1 MFYLTNAVSRFSA
14 FFIFATL
21 FSMFLIFTGCRSTN
35 ETETAAQN
43 QPETFPDAAE
53 SAFDVPAP
61 NINLANPLVVSQR
74 PEDTATCAEINGK
87 IEKSPFVNARWGVF
101 AVSLKDGR
109 VVCSLDGR
117 KLFNPASIQKTLTA
131 IVALDKLGADY
142 RWKTGV
148 YSAGEIGADG
158 TLNGDLIVYGEGAP
172 DFDSKGLENLVEQ
185 LQAKGLKRVSGNVVG
200 DSSYFR
206 GDAIGDGWTWNEL
219 QWYYGAEASALSF
232 NENQAFINVE
242 NGTGRATTDYLQVTV
257 GNPTPIN
264 SGKEANKEANYEAG
278 GIKRGLDDNN
288 FYVWGKVKNF
298 GARVSVVNPAGL
310 VAKNLKESLQKKG
323 VTIDG
328 ESISRDWKSADAL
341 DVSKVNELAAVQ
353 SQPLVE
359 IVKRMNKHS
368 VNLYA
373 ELLLRTI
380 GKRFGDTVPNDI
392 QLPQNVRGDDTSGA
406 AVVKRWLLE
415 HKIAADDA
423 QIADGSGL
431 SRIDFVSPEL
441 FARAFIAAAQT
452 NYAQAF
458 ADSLPIAA
466 TDGTL
471 GGRLGNAKG
480 RVIAKT
486 GTITFVNSLAGYAA
500 TDSGEVLAFAV
511 ITNNETRQKGVTNV
525 IDAAVMTLV
534 KGAKGEGKDGNINE
548 NTSKN
553 TNAGNSNESNSFY
566 ERNLANG
573 KN

>member
-1 MFYLTNAVSRFSA
+1 MFYSTNAVSRFSA
-14 FFIFATL
+14 FFIFTFIFTA
-21 FSMFLIFTGCRSTN
+21 FFIFTGCRSNN

-43 QPETFPDAAE
+43 QPPSLPDNAAASSFE
-53 SAFDVPAP
+53 IPAP
-61 NINLANPLVVSQR
+61 NVNLANPLVVSQR
-74 PEDTATCAEINGK
+74 PEDVATCAEINEK

-131 IVALDKLGADY
+131 VVALDKLGADY
-142 RWKTGV
+142 RWKTSV
-148 YSAGEIGADG
+148 YAADEIGAGG

-172 DFDSKGLENLVEQ
+172 DFNTEALENLVAQ
-185 LQAKGLKRVSGNVVG
+185 LQAKGLKKVTGNIVG

-242 NGTGRATTDYLQVTV
+242 NGVGRATTDYLQVTV

-264 SGKEANKEANYEAG
+264 GNSNGETNKQAGYEAG
-278 GIKRGLDDNN
+278 GIKRGLDNNN

-323 VTIDG
+323 ITVDG
-328 ESISRDWKSADAL
+328 EFQSRDWKSADAL
-341 DVSKVNELAAVQ
+341 DVSKAREIASVQ

-373 ELLLRTI
+373 ELILRTI

-392 QLPQNVRGDDTSGA
+392 QLPQNVRGDDISGA

-415 HKIAADDA
+415 HKIAADDV

-431 SRIDFVSPEL
+431 SRLDFVSPEQ
-441 FARAFIAAAQT
+441 FARAFIAAAQSS
-452 NYAQAF
+452 YAQPF

-471 GGRLGNAKG
+471 GGRLGKVKG

-511 ITNNETRQKGVTNV
+511 ITNNETRQKGVTGL

-534 KGAKGEGKDGNINE
+534 TGAKGDNKKESSNKIEPIDSNV
-548 NTSKN
+548 T
-553 TNAGNSNESNSFY
+553 NSNQANSFY
-566 ERNLANG
+566 ERNLA
-573 KN
+573 K